1 MVGSHSEV
9 TMLKGIARF
18 RSAVLPGT
26 FISLSLLGVAFIL
39 FYTLYTSQDGS
50 LFTALDSRIYGLLKF
65 TLYQA
70 FLSTI
75 LSLLVGVLLSWALA
89 HQSHFRGRGLLVAL
103 FSSSLVLPTLIV
115 VLGLIGIFGRSGYLN
130 QLSMFLFDTS
140 FGSYLYGLGGIL
152 LAHVYL
158 NASFASRA
166 LLHSFESIPKEKY
179 KLAKSLNFSVLE
191 QFLYVEY
198 PALKSTLLSIG
209 STIFLLCFTSFAV
222 VLLLGGSPS
231 YNTLEVAIYEAVKL
245 DFDIGMALKLALIQ
259 LSISAVLVVLSSSF
273 KINVANLKTSDTLIL
288 WKEPKVLRVVQWFI
302 IGLFTLFF
310 VLPLIVIFL
319 DGIGADFG
327 RILKEPLFI
336 KSLVTSLSLATISSI
351 LTVIIALFLSNARR
365 NFTLPTRLANKP
377 FSKVL
382 DSIIAFSG
390 NLYLAI
396 PSLVLGLGFFLMY
409 QKYDGSEILW
419 STAALLTAN
428 VLMSLPFALSVLTP
442 GMHKTAQR
450 YDKLA
455 FSLGLSKVQRWFY
468 VEYPYIKSSLGYVFA
483 LAFCFS
489 LGDLGIIA
497 LFGSDEFSTLPW
509 YLYQLMGSYRTTDA
523 AGVAL
528 VLLVLV
534 LSVFIVLPR
543 LFRGKKIA

>member
-1 MVGSHSEV
+1 M
-9 TMLKGIARF
+9 MFKGLLRF
-18 RSAVLPGT
+18 KSAVLPGML
-26 FISLSLLGVAFIL
+26 LSFTLLSFAFLL
-39 FYTLYTSQDGS
+39 FYTLYLSQDGDI
-50 LFTALDSRIYGLLKF
+50 FTSIDERIYGLLKF

-70 FLSTI
+70 FLSTV
-75 LSLLVGVLLSWALA
+75 LSLAVGILLAWALA
-89 HQSHFRGRGLLVAL
+89 HQSQFKGRGLLVAL

-115 VLGLIGIFGRSGYLN
+115 VFGLIGIFGRNGYLN
-130 QLSMFLFDTS
+130 QTTLFLFDTS

-152 LAHVYL
+152 LAHTYL

-179 KLAKSLNFSVLE
+179 KLAKSLNFSVFE
-191 QFLYVEY
+191 RFLYVEY

-245 DFDIGMALKLALIQ
+245 DFDIGLALKLALIQ
-259 LSISAVLVVLSSSF
+259 LSISAVLVVFSSSF
-273 KINVANLKTSDTLIL
+273 RVGLSNLKTSHTLIPWRETKTL
-288 WKEPKVLRVVQWFI
+288 QIVQWLI
-302 IGLFTLFF
+302 IGVFTLFF
-310 VLPLIVIFL
+310 VLPLVVIVL
-319 DGIGADFG
+319 DGIRADFT
-327 RILKEPLFI
+327 RILVEPLFV
-336 KSLVTSLSLATISSI
+336 KSFMTSIMLATVSSI
-351 LTVIIALFLSNARR
+351 LTVIIAVLLSNSRR
-365 NFTLPTRLANKP
+365 NFSLSTRLEDHP

-382 DSIIAFSG
+382 NAIIAFSG

-396 PSLVLGLGFFLMY
+396 PSLVLGLGFFLMS
-409 QKYDGSEILW
+409 QKYDGSPLLW
-419 STAALLTAN
+419 STLALLTAN
-428 VLMSLPFALSVLTP
+428 VLMSLPFALSVLAP
-442 GMHKTAQR
+442 AMQKTAQR

-455 FSLGLSKVQRWFY
+455 FSLGLTKRQRWFY
-468 VEYPYIKSSLGYVFA
+468 VEYPYLKSALAYVFA

-497 LFGSDEFSTLPW
+497 LFGSDEFTTLPW

-534 LSVFIVLPR
+534 LTVFILLPR
-543 LFRGKKIA
+543 LFRSERVKSN

>member
-1 MVGSHSEV
+1 MIQNY
-9 TMLKGIARF
+9 LRF
-18 RSAVLPGT
+18 KTSLLPGT
-26 FISLSLLGVAFIL
+26 LISLTLLAFAFLL
-39 FYTLYTSQDGS
+39 FHTLYTSQES
-50 LFTALDSRIYGLLKF
+50 TVFTQIDSRIYGLLKF

-70 FLSTI
+70 FLSTL
-75 LSLLVGVLLSWALA
+75 LSLLVGVLLAWALA
-89 HQSHFRGRGLLVAL
+89 HQSQFWGRGLLVAL

-115 VLGLIGIFGRSGYLN
+115 VFGLIGIFGRNGYLN
-130 QLSMFLFDTS
+130 QVSLFLFDHS
-140 FGSYLYGLGGIL
+140 FGAYLYGLGGIL

-179 KLAKSLNFSVLE
+179 KLAKSLNFSVFE
-191 QFLYVEY
+191 RFLYVEY

-245 DFDIGMALKLALIQ
+245 DFDIAMALKLALIQ
-259 LSISAVLVVLSSSF
+259 LSISAVLVVLSSNFRVGLS
-273 KINVANLKTSDTLIL
+273 NLKTSHALIP
-288 WKEPKVLRVVQWFI
+288 WRETKVLGIIQWTI
-302 IGLFTLFF
+302 IGVFTLFF
-310 VLPLIVIFL
+310 VLPLFVIVI

-327 RILKEPLFI
+327 RILSEPLFV
-336 KSLVTSLSLATISSI
+336 KSFITSVSLATVSSV
-351 LTVIIALFLSNARR
+351 LTVIIAVSLSSTRR
-365 NFTLPTRLANKP
+365 EFTLSTRLGLKP
-377 FSKVL
+377 FAKVL
-382 DSIIAFSG
+382 DAIVAFSG

-409 QKYDGSEILW
+409 QNSEGSEFLW
-419 STAALLTAN
+419 ATMALLTAN
-428 VLMSLPFALSVLTP
+428 VLMSLPFVLAVLTP
-442 GMHKTAQR
+442 AMHKTAKR
-450 YDKLA
+450 YDKLS
-455 FSLGLSKVQRWFY
+455 FSLGLTSLQRWFY

-497 LFGSDEFSTLPW
+497 LFGSDDFSTLPW

-534 LSVFIVLPR
+534 LSVFIILPR
-543 LFRGKKIA
+543 LFRSTRVKN

>member
-1 MVGSHSEV
+1 
-9 TMLKGIARF
+9 MLKGLARF
-18 RSAVLPGT
+18 KSAVLPGT
-26 FISLSLLGVAFIL
+26 FISFSLLGFAFLL
-39 FYTLYTSQDGS
+39 FFTLYSSQDGS

-75 LSLLVGVLLSWALA
+75 LSLLVGVLLAWALA

-115 VLGLIGIFGRSGYLN
+115 VFGLIGIFGRSGYLN
-130 QLSMFLFDTS
+130 QLSLFLFDTS
-140 FGSYLYGLGGIL
+140 FGAYLYGLGGIL

-191 QFLYVEY
+191 RFLYVEY

-231 YNTLEVAIYEAVKL
+231 YNTLEVAIYEAVRL

-273 KINVANLKTSDTLIL
+273 RTGLANLKTSHTLIL
-288 WKEPKVLRVVQWFI
+288 WKESKVLRVVQWFI
-302 IGLFTLFF
+302 IGVFTLFF

-336 KSLVTSLSLATISSI
+336 KSLVTSLSLATVSSI

-365 NFTLPTRLANKP
+365 NFTLPTRLANRP
-377 FSKVL
+377 FAKVL
-382 DSIIAFSG
+382 DAIIAFSG

-409 QKYDGSEILW
+409 QNSDGSELLW

-428 VLMSLPFALSVLTP
+428 VLMSLPFTLSVLTP
-442 GMHKTAQR
+442 AMHKTAQR

-455 FSLGLSKVQRWFY
+455 FSLGLGKMQRWFY

-534 LSVFIVLPR
+534 LGVFILLPR
-543 LFRGKKIA
+543 LFKEKS

>member
-1 MVGSHSEV
+1 M
-9 TMLKGIARF
+9 MFKGLIRF
-18 RSAVLPGT
+18 KSAVLPGA
-26 FISLSLLGVAFIL
+26 FISFSLLGFAFLL
-39 FYTLYTSQDGS
+39 FFTLYSSQEGN
-50 LFTALDSRIYGLLKF
+50 LFTELDSRIYGLLKF

-70 FLSTI
+70 FLSTV
-75 LSLLVGVLLSWALA
+75 LSLVVGVLLAWALA
-89 HQSHFRGRGLLVAL
+89 HQSHFKGRGLLVAL

-115 VLGLIGIFGRSGYLN
+115 VFGLIGIFGRNGYLN
-130 QLSMFLFDTS
+130 QMSLFLFDHS
-140 FGSYLYGLGGIL
+140 FGSYIYGLGGIL

-179 KLAKSLNFSVLE
+179 KLAKSLNFSVFE
-191 QFLYVEY
+191 RFLYVEY

-231 YNTLEVAIYEAVKL
+231 YNTLEVAIYEAVRL

-259 LSISAVLVVLSSSF
+259 LSISAVLVVLSSGF
-273 KINVANLKTSDTLIL
+273 RTGLANLKTSHTLIP
-288 WKEPKVLRVVQWFI
+288 WRETKILRVVQWFI
-302 IGLFTLFF
+302 IGVFTLFF
-310 VLPLIVIFL
+310 VLPLVVIMV

-327 RILKEPLFI
+327 RIFQAPLFI
-336 KSLVTSLSLATISSI
+336 KSFVTSISLATVSSV
-351 LTVIIALFLSNARR
+351 LTVIIAVALSHTRR
-365 NFTLPTRLANKP
+365 NFALSTRLGAKP
-377 FSKVL
+377 FANVL
-382 DSIIAFSG
+382 DGIIAFSG

-396 PSLVLGLGFFLMY
+396 PSLVMGLGFFLLY
-409 QKYDGSEILW
+409 QKTEGSEVVW
-419 STAALLTAN
+419 ATAALLTAN

-442 GMHKTAQR
+442 AMHKTAQR

-455 FSLGLSKVQRWFY
+455 FSLGLTKLQRWMY
-468 VEYPYIKSSLGYVFA
+468 VEYPYLKSSLGYVFA

-509 YLYQLMGSYRTTDA
+509 YLYQLMGSYRNADA

-528 VLLVLV
+528 VLLLLV
-534 LSVFIVLPR
+534 LSVFVLIPR
-543 LFRGKKIA
+543 LFNGDNIAKNK

>member
-1 MVGSHSEV
+1 
-9 TMLKGIARF
+9 MLKGLARF
-18 RSAVLPGT
+18 KSAVLPGT
-26 FISLSLLGVAFIL
+26 FISFSLLGFAFLL
-39 FYTLYTSQDGS
+39 FFTLYTSQDGN
-50 LFTALDSRIYGLLKF
+50 LFSELDSRIYGLLKF

-75 LSLLVGVLLSWALA
+75 LSLLVGVLLAWALA
-89 HQSHFRGRGLLVAL
+89 HQSHFRGRSLLVAL

-115 VLGLIGIFGRSGYLN
+115 VFGLIGIFGRSGYLN
-130 QLSMFLFDTS
+130 QISMFLFDIS

-179 KLAKSLNFSVLE
+179 KLAKSLGFSVW
-191 QFLYVEY
+191 QRFLYVEY

-259 LSISAVLVVLSSSF
+259 LSISAVLVILSSGF
-273 KINVANLKTSDTLIL
+273 RVDVANLKTGHTLIL
-288 WKEPKVLRVVQWFI
+288 WKESKVLRGIQWSI
-302 IGLFTLFF
+302 IGVFTLFF
-310 VLPLIVIFL
+310 VLPLLVIVL

-327 RILKEPLFI
+327 RILQEPLFI
-336 KSLVTSLSLATISSI
+336 KSFITSVSLATVSSI
-351 LTVIIALFLSNARR
+351 LTVIIAVLLSNARR
-365 NFTLPTRLANKP
+365 NFTLSTRLAHKP
-377 FSKVL
+377 LAKLL
-382 DSIIAFSG
+382 DGMIAFSG

-409 QKYDGSEILW
+409 QNSDGSEFLW

-442 GMHKTAQR
+442 AMHKTAQR
-450 YDKLA
+450 YDKLS
-455 FSLGLSKVQRWFY
+455 FSLGLTTVQRWIY
-468 VEYPYIKSSLGYVFA
+468 VEYPYLKSSLGYVFA

-497 LFGSDEFSTLPW
+497 LFGSDDFSTLPW

-523 AGVAL
+523 AGVAF
-528 VLLVLV
+528 VLMVLV
-534 LSVFIVLPR
+534 LSVFIFVPR
-543 LFRGKKIA
+543 LFQSNIEKK

>member
-1 MVGSHSEV
+1 MF
-9 TMLKGIARF
+9 KGLIRF
-18 RSAVLPGT
+18 KSAVLPGA
-26 FISLSLLGVAFIL
+26 FIALSLLGFAFLL
-39 FYTLYTSQDGS
+39 FFTLYGAQEGS
-50 LFTALDSRIYGLLKF
+50 LFTQLDKRIYGLLKF

-70 FLSTI
+70 FLSTV
-75 LSLLVGVLLSWALA
+75 LSLVVGVLLAWALA

-115 VLGLIGIFGRSGYLN
+115 VFGLIGIFGRNGYLN
-130 QLSMFLFDTS
+130 QVSLFLFDHS
-140 FGSYLYGLGGIL
+140 FGSYIYGLGGIL

-179 KLAKSLNFSVLE
+179 KLAKSLNFSVFE
-191 QFLYVEY
+191 RFLYVEY

-231 YNTLEVAIYEAVKL
+231 YNTLEVAIYEAVRL

-259 LSISAVLVVLSSSF
+259 LSISAVLVVLSSGF
-273 KINVANLKTSDTLIL
+273 RTGLANLKTSHTLIP
-288 WKEPKVLRVVQWFI
+288 WKEAKVLQVIQWFI
-302 IGLFTLFF
+302 IRLFTLFF
-310 VLPLIVIFL
+310 VLPLVVIVV

-327 RILKEPLFI
+327 RIFQAPLFI
-336 KSLVTSLSLATISSI
+336 KSFVTSISLATVSSI
-351 LTVIIALFLSNARR
+351 LTVIIAVALSHTRR
-365 NFTLPTRLANKP
+365 NLSLGTRLGTKP
-377 FSKVL
+377 FAKLL
-382 DSIIAFSG
+382 DGIIAFSG
-390 NLYLAI
+390 NLYLAM
-396 PSLVLGLGFFLMY
+396 PSLVMGLGFFLLY
-409 QKYDGSEILW
+409 QKTEGSEVVW
-419 STAALLTAN
+419 ATAALLTAN

-442 GMHKTAQR
+442 AMHKTAQR

-455 FSLGLSKVQRWFY
+455 FSLGLTKLQRWMY
-468 VEYPYIKSSLGYVFA
+468 VEYPYLKSSLGYVFA

-509 YLYQLMGSYRTTDA
+509 YLYQLMGSYRNADA

-534 LSVFIVLPR
+534 LSVFVLIPR
-543 LFRGKKIA
+543 LFKGKSNSFD

>member
-1 MVGSHSEV
+1 MFSG
-9 TMLKGIARF
+9 LARF
-18 RSAVLPGT
+18 KNAVLPGT
-26 FISLSLLGVAFIL
+26 FISFSLLGFALLL
-39 FYTLYTSQDGS
+39 FFTLYTSQDGS
-50 LFTALDSRIYGLLKF
+50 LFSELDNRVYGLLKF

-75 LSLLVGVLLSWALA
+75 LSLMVGVLLAWALA

-115 VLGLIGIFGRSGYLN
+115 VFGLIGIFGRSGYLN
-130 QLSMFLFDTS
+130 QLSLFLFDTS

-179 KLAKSLNFSVLE
+179 KLAKSLNFSIFE
-191 QFLYVEY
+191 RFLYVEY
-198 PALKSTLLSIG
+198 PALQSTLLSIG

-273 KINVANLKTSDTLIL
+273 RTGLANLKTSHTLIP
-288 WKEPKVLRVVQWFI
+288 WKEAKVLQVIQWFI
-302 IGLFTLFF
+302 IGMFKLFF
-310 VLPLIVIFL
+310 VLPLVVIVL
-319 DGIGADFG
+319 DGVGADFG

-336 KSLVTSLSLATISSI
+336 KSFITSISLATVSSI
-351 LTVIIALFLSNARR
+351 LTVLIAVLLSNARR
-365 NFTLPTRLANKP
+365 NFTLPTRLATKP
-377 FSKVL
+377 FAKVL
-382 DSIIAFSG
+382 DTIIAFSG

-409 QKYDGSEILW
+409 QKYEGSEILW

-428 VLMSLPFALSVLTP
+428 VLMSLPFVLSVLTP
-442 GMHKTAQR
+442 AMYKTAQR
-450 YDKLA
+450 YDKLV

-468 VEYPYIKSSLGYVFA
+468 VEYPYLKSSLGYVFA

-497 LFGSDEFSTLPW
+497 LFGSDEFTTLPW

-523 AGVAL
+523 AGVAFI
-528 VLLVLV
+528 LLILV
-534 LSVFIVLPR
+534 LSIFIIFPR
-543 LFRGKKIA
+543 LFRSKVA

>member
-1 MVGSHSEV
+1 MFSG
-9 TMLKGIARF
+9 LARF
-18 RSAVLPGT
+18 KSAVLPGT
-26 FISLSLLGVAFIL
+26 FISLTLLTFVFLL
-39 FYTLYTSQDGS
+39 FYTLYISQDGNI
-50 LFTALDSRIYGLLKF
+50 FTDIDDRIYGLLKF

-75 LSLLVGVLLSWALA
+75 LSLGVGVLLAWSLA
-89 HQSHFRGRGLLVAL
+89 HQSHFRGRSLLVAL

-115 VLGLIGIFGRSGYLN
+115 VFGLIGIFGRNGYIN
-130 QLSMFLFDTS
+130 QASLFLFDTS

-152 LAHVYL
+152 LAHTYL

-179 KLAKSLNFSVLE
+179 KLAKSLNFSVFE
-191 QFLYVEY
+191 RFLYVEY

-245 DFDIGMALKLALIQ
+245 DFDIAMALKLALIQ
-259 LSISAVLVVLSSSF
+259 LSISAVLVIFSSSF
-273 KINVANLKTSDTLIL
+273 RTGLSNLKTSNVLIP
-288 WKEPKVLRVVQWFI
+288 WREAKSVQIVQRI
-302 IGLFTLFF
+302 IIALFTLFF
-310 VLPLIVIFL
+310 VLPLVVIVL

-327 RILKEPLFI
+327 RILSEALFI
-336 KSLVTSLSLATISSI
+336 KSFVTSIALATVSSI
-351 LTVIIALFLSNARR
+351 LTVIIALLLSSTRR
-365 NFTLPTRLANKP
+365 NFTLSTRLADKP
-377 FSKVL
+377 FSKIFNGMV
-382 DSIIAFSG
+382 AFSG

-396 PSLVLGLGFFLMY
+396 PSLVLGLGFFLLS
-409 QKYDGSEILW
+409 QKYEGSTLVW

-428 VLMSLPFALSVLTP
+428 VLMSLPFALSVFAP
-442 GMHKTAQR
+442 IMHKTAQR
-450 YDKLA
+450 YDKLV
-455 FSLGLSKVQRWFY
+455 FSLRLSKLQRWVY
-468 VEYPYIKSSLGYVFA
+468 VEYPYLRSSLGYVFA

-497 LFGSDEFSTLPW
+497 LFGSDEFTTLPW
-509 YLYQLMGSYRTTDA
+509 YLYQLMGSYHTTDA

-534 LSVFIVLPR
+534 LGVFVLLPR
-543 LFRGKKIA
+543 AFRSKVA

>member
-1 MVGSHSEV
+1 MYRG
-9 TMLKGIARF
+9 LLRF
-18 RSAVLPGT
+18 KSTVFPGA
-26 FISLSLLGVAFIL
+26 FISLTLLSFAFLL
-39 FYTLYTSQDGS
+39 FFTLYVSQDES
-50 LFTALDSRIYGLLKF
+50 LFTTVDSRIYGLLKF

-70 FLSTI
+70 FLSTV
-75 LSLLVGVLLSWALA
+75 LSLLVGLLISWSLA
-89 HQSHFRGRGLLVAL
+89 HQSDFKGRSLLVAL

-115 VLGLIGIFGRSGYLN
+115 VFGLIGIFGRNGYFN
-130 QLSMFLFDTS
+130 QITLFLFDTS

-179 KLAKSLNFSVLE
+179 KLAKSLNFSIFE
-191 QFLYVEY
+191 RFLYVEY

-245 DFDIGMALKLALIQ
+245 DFDIAMALKLALIQ

-273 KINVANLKTSDTLIL
+273 KIELTNVKTEHLYIP
-288 WKEPKVLRVVQWFI
+288 WREKKGVKIFQWFVI
-302 IGLFTLFF
+302 VLFTLFF
-310 VLPLIVIFL
+310 VLPLVVIVL
-319 DGIGADFG
+319 DGVGADFSH
-327 RILKEPLFI
+327 IFSQPLFI
-336 KSLVTSLSLATISSI
+336 KSFITSVSLATASSI
-351 LTVIIALFLSNARR
+351 LTVIIALLLSSTRR
-365 NFTLPTRLANKP
+365 NFTLQTRLAKKP
-377 FSKVL
+377 FSKLLNVM
-382 DSIIAFSG
+382 IAFSG

-409 QKYDGSEILW
+409 QKYEGSEFVW
-419 STAALLTAN
+419 STVALLTAN

-442 GMHKTAQR
+442 IMHKTAQR
-450 YDKLA
+450 YDKVS
-455 FSLGLSKVQRWFY
+455 FSLGLTKLQRWLY
-468 VEYPYIKSSLGYVFA
+468 VEYPYLKPSLGYVIA

-497 LFGSDEFSTLPW
+497 LFGSEDFSTLPW

-528 VLLVLV
+528 VLLALV
-534 LSVFIVLPR
+534 LSIFILLPR
-543 LFRGKKIA
+543 LFRSKHARSN

>member
-1 MVGSHSEV
+1 
-9 TMLKGIARF
+9 MLKGLARF
-18 RSAVLPGT
+18 KSAVLPGT
-26 FISLSLLGVAFIL
+26 FISFTLLGFAFLL
-39 FYTLYTSQDGS
+39 FFTLYTSQDGN
-50 LFTALDSRIYGLLKF
+50 LFSELDSRIYGLLKF

-75 LSLLVGVLLSWALA
+75 LSLLVGVLLAWALA

-115 VLGLIGIFGRSGYLN
+115 VFGLIGIFGRSGYLN
-130 QLSMFLFDTS
+130 QLSLFLFDTS
-140 FGSYLYGLGGIL
+140 FGAYLYGLGGIL

-179 KLAKSLNFSVLE
+179 KLSKSLNFSVLE
-191 QFLYVEY
+191 RFLYVEY

-245 DFDIGMALKLALIQ
+245 DFDIGLALKLALIQ

-273 KINVANLKTSDTLIL
+273 RTGLANLKTSHTCIP

-319 DGIGADFG
+319 DGLGADFG

-336 KSLVTSLSLATISSI
+336 KSLITSLSLATVSSI

-365 NFTLPTRLANKP
+365 NFTLPTRLANRP
-377 FSKVL
+377 FAKVL
-382 DSIIAFSG
+382 DGLIAFSG

-409 QKYDGSEILW
+409 QKYDGSEIVW
-419 STAALLTAN
+419 ATAALLTAN

-442 GMHKTAQR
+442 AMHKTAQR

-455 FSLGLSKVQRWFY
+455 FSLGLSKVQRWIY

-534 LSVFIVLPR
+534 LSVFIALPR
-543 LFRGKKIA
+543 VFKEKS

>member
-1 MVGSHSEV
+1 MQNYLR
-9 TMLKGIARF
+9 LKT
-18 RSAVLPGT
+18 SLLPGIL
-26 FISLSLLGVAFIL
+26 ISLTLLIFAFLL
-39 FYTLYTSQDGS
+39 FFTLYSSQDGN
-50 LFTALDSRIYGLLKF
+50 LFSELDNRIYGLLKF

-75 LSLLVGVLLSWALA
+75 LSLLVGVLLAWALA

-115 VLGLIGIFGRSGYLN
+115 VFGLIGIFGRNGYLN
-130 QLSMFLFDTS
+130 QLSLFLFDHS
-140 FGSYLYGLGGIL
+140 FGSYIYGIGGIL
-152 LAHVYL
+152 IAHVYL

-179 KLAKSLNFSVLE
+179 KLAKSLNFSVFE
-191 QFLYVEY
+191 RFLYVEY

-259 LSISAVLVVLSSSF
+259 LSISALLVVLSSSF
-273 KINVANLKTSDTLIL
+273 RTPLANLKTSHTLIP
-288 WKEPKVLRVVQWFI
+288 WRETKVLRVVQWCI

-310 VLPLIVIFL
+310 VLPLVVIVV

-327 RILKEPLFI
+327 RIFQAPLFI
-336 KSLVTSLSLATISSI
+336 KSFVTSISLATVSSI
-351 LTVIIALFLSNARR
+351 LTVIIALFLSNTRR
-365 NFTLPTRLANKP
+365 NFTLPTRLANRP
-377 FSKVL
+377 FAKVL
-382 DSIIAFSG
+382 DAMIAFSG

-409 QKYDGSEILW
+409 QKYDGSEIFW
-419 STAALLTAN
+419 ATAALLSAN

-442 GMHKTAQR
+442 AMHKTAQR

-455 FSLGLSKVQRWFY
+455 FSLGLTKLQRWVY
-468 VEYPYIKSSLGYVFA
+468 IEYPYIKSTLGYIFA

-497 LFGSDEFSTLPW
+497 LFGSDEFTTLPW
-509 YLYQLMGSYRTTDA
+509 YLYQLMGSYRNADA

-528 VLLVLV
+528 VMLVLV
-534 LSVFIVLPR
+534 LSVFIGVPK
-543 LFRGKKIA
+543 LFRGKS

>member
-1 MVGSHSEV
+1 MKNF
-9 TMLKGIARF
+9 LRF
-18 RSAVLPGT
+18 KTLLLPGML
-26 FISLSLLGVAFIL
+26 ISLTLLACAFLL
-39 FYTLYTSQDGS
+39 FFTLYSSQDGS
-50 LFTALDSRIYGLLKF
+50 LFSELDSRIYGLLKF

-75 LSLLVGVLLSWALA
+75 LSLLVGVLLAWALA

-115 VLGLIGIFGRSGYLN
+115 VFGLIGIFGRNGYLN
-130 QLSMFLFDTS
+130 QSSLFLFDHS
-140 FGSYLYGLGGIL
+140 FGAYIYGLGGIL

-166 LLHSFESIPKEKY
+166 LLHSFESIPKDKY
-179 KLAKSLNFSVLE
+179 KLAKSLNFSVFE
-191 QFLYVEY
+191 RFLYVEY
-198 PALKSTLLSIG
+198 PVLKSTLLSIG

-231 YNTLEVAIYEAVKL
+231 CNTLEVAIYEAVRL

-259 LSISAVLVVLSSSF
+259 LSISAVLVVFSSGF
-273 KINVANLKTSDTLIL
+273 RTGLANLKTSHTLIP
-288 WKEPKVLRVVQWFI
+288 WRETKILRVVQWFV

-310 VLPLIVIFL
+310 VLPLVVIVV

-327 RILKEPLFI
+327 RIIQAPLFI
-336 KSLVTSLSLATISSI
+336 KSFVTSISLATVSSI
-351 LTVIIALFLSNARR
+351 LTVIIAVSLSHTRR
-365 NFTLPTRLANKP
+365 NFSLATRLGVKP
-377 FSKVL
+377 FVKLL
-382 DSIIAFSG
+382 DAIIAFSG

-396 PSLVLGLGFFLMY
+396 PSLVMGLGFFLLY
-409 QKYDGSEILW
+409 QKTEGSEVVW
-419 STAALLTAN
+419 ATTALLTAN

-442 GMHKTAQR
+442 AMHKTAQR

-455 FSLGLSKVQRWFY
+455 FSLGLTKLQRWIY
-468 VEYPYIKSSLGYVFA
+468 VEYPYLKSSLGYVFA

-509 YLYQLMGSYRTTDA
+509 YLYQLMGSYRNADA

-528 VLLVLV
+528 VMLVLV
-534 LSVFIVLPR
+534 LSVFIVIPK
-543 LFRGKKIA
+543 LFREKS

>member
-1 MVGSHSEV
+1 LYDEV
-9 TMLKGIARF
+9 RNNMSIFKNN
-18 RSAVLPGT
+18 S
-26 FISLSLLGVAFIL
+26 FIL
-39 FYTLYTSQDGS
+39 FIGVVISFGLLFFAFLLFQTLYTSQSTDIFIS
-50 LFTALDSRIYGLLKF
+50 IDSRTIGLLKF

-70 FLSTI
+70 FLSTL
-75 LSLLVGVLLSWALA
+75 LSLLVGILLSWALA
-89 HQSHFRGRGLLVAL
+89 HQSYFRGRGLLVAL

-115 VLGLIGIFGRSGYLN
+115 VFGLIGIFGRNGYLN

-140 FGSYLYGLGGIL
+140 FGAYLYGLGGIL

-179 KLAKSLNFSVLE
+179 KLAKSLNFSVW
-191 QFLYVEY
+191 QRFWYVEY

-245 DFDIGMALKLALIQ
+245 DFDIGLALKLALIQ

-273 KINVANLKTSDTLIL
+273 RTGLANLKTSHTLIP
-288 WKEPKVLRVVQWFI
+288 WKEPEVLQVVQWFI
-302 IGLFTLFF
+302 IGVFTLFF

-336 KSLVTSLSLATISSI
+336 KSLITSLSLATVSSI
-351 LTVIIALFLSNARR
+351 LTVIIAVLLSNARR
-365 NFTLPTRLANKP
+365 NFTLPTRLANRS
-377 FSKVL
+377 FAKVL
-382 DSIIAFSG
+382 DAIIAFSG

-409 QKYDGSEILW
+409 QKYDGSEIVW
-419 STAALLTAN
+419 STVALLTAN

-442 GMHKTAQR
+442 VMHKTAQR
-450 YDKLA
+450 YDKLV

-534 LSVFIVLPR
+534 LGVFILLPK
-543 LFRGKKIA
+543 LFKEKS

>member
-18 RSAVLPGT
+18 KSAVLPGT
-26 FISLSLLGVAFIL
+26 FISFSLLGFAFLL
-39 FYTLYTSQDGS
+39 FFTLYTSQDGS

-75 LSLLVGVLLSWALA
+75 LSLFVGVLLAWALA

-115 VLGLIGIFGRSGYLN
+115 VFGLIGIFGRSGYLN

-191 QFLYVEY
+191 RFLFVEY

-245 DFDIGMALKLALIQ
+245 DFDIGMALELALIQ

-288 WKEPKVLRVVQWFI
+288 WKEPKVLRIVQWFI

-336 KSLVTSLSLATISSI
+336 KSLITSLSLATVSSI

-365 NFTLPTRLANKP
+365 NFTLSTRLATKP

-409 QKYDGSEILW
+409 QKYDGSEIIW

-442 GMHKTAQR
+442 TMHKTAQR

-468 VEYPYIKSSLGYVFA
+468 VEYPYLKSSLGYVFA

-497 LFGSDEFSTLPW
+497 LFGSDEFTTLPW

-528 VLLVLV
+528 ILLVLV
-534 LSVFIVLPR
+534 LSVFMVIPR
-543 LFRGKKIA
+543 LLKEK

>member
-1 MVGSHSEV
+1 MFNG
-9 TMLKGIARF
+9 LARF
-18 RSAVLPGT
+18 KTSVLPGT
-26 FISLSLLGVAFIL
+26 VISLLLLAFAFLL
-39 FYTLYTSQDGS
+39 FFTLYLSQDAN
-50 LFTALDSRIYGLLKF
+50 LLTQLDSRVYGLLKF

-70 FLSTI
+70 FLSTL
-75 LSLLVGVLLSWALA
+75 LSLAVGVLLAWSLA
-89 HQSHFRGRGLLVAL
+89 HQSHFKGRSLLVAL

-115 VLGLIGIFGRSGYLN
+115 VFGLIGIFGRNGYLN
-130 QLSMFLFDTS
+130 QASLFLFDTS

-152 LAHVYL
+152 LAHTYL

-179 KLAKSLNFSVLE
+179 KLAKSLNFSLFE
-191 QFLYVEY
+191 RFLYVEY

-245 DFDIGMALKLALIQ
+245 DFDIGMALKLALVQ
-259 LSISAVLVVLSSSF
+259 LTISAVLVVFSSSF
-273 KINVANLKTSDTLIL
+273 RTGLANLKTSHTLIP
-288 WKEPKVLRVVQWFI
+288 WKESKILQIFQWAI

-310 VLPLIVIFL
+310 VLPLIVIVI
-319 DGIGADFG
+319 DGLGADFG
-327 RILKEPLFI
+327 RILGEALFI
-336 KSLVTSLSLATISSI
+336 KSFFTSITLATVSSM
-351 LTVIIALFLSNARR
+351 LTVIIAILLSNTRR
-365 NFTLPTRLANKP
+365 NFTSYERLAGKP
-377 FSKVL
+377 FAKIFNLIV
-382 DSIIAFSG
+382 AFSG

-396 PSLVLGLGFFLMY
+396 PSLVMGLGFFLLS
-409 QKYDGSEILW
+409 QKYEASMFVW
-419 STAALLTAN
+419 STVALLTAN

-442 GMHKTAQR
+442 AMQKTAQR

-455 FSLGLSKVQRWFY
+455 FSLGLSKLQRWFY
-468 VEYPYIKSSLGYVFA
+468 IEYPYIKSSLGYVFA

-497 LFGSDEFSTLPW
+497 LFGSDEFTTLPW

-528 VLLVLV
+528 ILLVLV
-534 LSVFIVLPR
+534 LAVFILLPR
-543 LFRGKKIA
+543 LFRSK

>member
-1 MVGSHSEV
+1 MFKSLV
-9 TMLKGIARF
+9 RF
-18 RSAVLPGT
+18 KSAILPGA
-26 FISLSLLGVAFIL
+26 FISFSLLSFAFLL
-39 FYTLYTSQDGS
+39 FFTLYTSQDS
-50 LFTALDSRIYGLLKF
+50 DIFTQIDSRIYGLLKF
-65 TLYQA
+65 TVYQA
-70 FLSTI
+70 FLSTV
-75 LSLLVGVLLSWALA
+75 LSLFVGILLAWALA
-89 HQSHFRGRGLLVAL
+89 HQSHFKGRGLLVAL

-115 VLGLIGIFGRSGYLN
+115 VFGLIGIFGRSGYLN
-130 QLSMFLFDTS
+130 QLSLFIFDTS
-140 FGSYLYGLGGIL
+140 FGAYLYGLGGIL

-179 KLAKSLNFSVLE
+179 KLAKSLNFSVFE
-191 QFLYVEY
+191 RFLYVEY

-245 DFDIGMALKLALIQ
+245 DFDIGLALKLALIQ
-259 LSISAVLVVLSSSF
+259 LSISAVLVVLSSGF
-273 KINVANLKTSDTLIL
+273 KINVANLKTHDTLVL
-288 WKEPKVLRVVQWFI
+288 WKETKVLQVFQWLI
-302 IGLFTLFF
+302 IGVFTLFF
-310 VLPLIVIFL
+310 VLPLVVIVL

-327 RILKEPLFI
+327 RILQEPLFV
-336 KSLVTSLSLATISSI
+336 KSFITSVSLAMVSSI
-351 LTVIIALFLSNARR
+351 LTVIIALLLSNARR
-365 NFTLPTRLANKP
+365 NFTLQTRLASTP

-382 DSIIAFSG
+382 DGIVAFSG

-409 QKYDGSEILW
+409 QKYDGSEVLW
-419 STAALLTAN
+419 ATVALLTAN

-442 GMHKTAQR
+442 TMHKTAQR
-450 YDKLA
+450 YDKLS
-455 FSLGLSKVQRWFY
+455 FSLGLTRMQRWFY
-468 VEYPYIKSSLGYVFA
+468 VEYPYLKSSLGYVFA

-497 LFGSDEFSTLPW
+497 LFGSDEFTTLPW

-534 LSVFIVLPR
+534 LSVFMVIPR
-543 LFRGKKIA
+543 FFKGKL

>member
-1 MVGSHSEV
+1 
-9 TMLKGIARF
+9 MLKGLARF
-18 RSAVLPGT
+18 KSAVLPGT
-26 FISLSLLGVAFIL
+26 FISLSLLGFAFLL
-39 FYTLYTSQDGS
+39 FFTLYTSQDGS
-50 LFTALDSRIYGLLKF
+50 LFSELDSRIYGLLKF

-70 FLSTI
+70 FLSTL
-75 LSLLVGVLLSWALA
+75 LSLFVGVLLAWALA
-89 HQSHFRGRGLLVAL
+89 HQSHFKGRGLLVAL
-103 FSSSLVLPTLIV
+103 FSSSEVLPTLIV
-115 VLGLIGIFGRSGYLN
+115 VFGLIGISGRSGYLN
-130 QLSMFLFDTS
+130 QLSLFLFDTS
-140 FGSYLYGLGGIL
+140 FGAYLYGLGGIL
-152 LAHVYL
+152 LAHVSL

-179 KLAKSLNFSVLE
+179 KLAKSLNFSVFE
-191 QFLYVEY
+191 RFLYVEY

-273 KINVANLKTSDTLIL
+273 RTGLANLKTSHTLIP
-288 WKEPKVLRVVQWFI
+288 WKEPKVLQVLQWFI
-302 IGLFTLFF
+302 IGIFTLFF

-319 DGIGADFG
+319 DGIGADFS

-336 KSLVTSLSLATISSI
+336 KSFITSISLATLSSI

-365 NFTLPTRLANKP
+365 NFTLPTRLATKP
-377 FSKVL
+377 FAKVL

-409 QKYDGSEILW
+409 QKYEGSEVVW
-419 STAALLTAN
+419 ATVALLTAN

-442 GMHKTAQR
+442 AMHKTAQR

-468 VEYPYIKSSLGYVFA
+468 VEYPYLKSSLGYVFA

-497 LFGSDEFSTLPW
+497 LFGSDEFTTLPW

-543 LFRGKKIA
+543 LFRGKSY

>member
-1 MVGSHSEV
+1 
-9 TMLKGIARF
+9 MLKGLVRF
-18 RSAVLPGT
+18 KSAVIPGT
-26 FISLSLLGVAFIL
+26 FISFSLLGFSFLL
-39 FYTLYTSQDGS
+39 FFTLYTSQDGS
-50 LFTALDSRIYGLLKF
+50 LFSELDSRIYGLLKF

-70 FLSTI
+70 FLSTL
-75 LSLLVGVLLSWALA
+75 LSLFVGVLLAWALA

-115 VLGLIGIFGRSGYLN
+115 VFGLIGIFGRSGYLN
-130 QLSMFLFDTS
+130 QLSLFLFDTS
-140 FGSYLYGLGGIL
+140 FGAYLYGLGGIL

-166 LLHSFESIPKEKY
+166 LLHSFESIAKEKY
-179 KLAKSLNFSVLE
+179 KLAKSLNFSVFE
-191 QFLYVEY
+191 RFLYVEY

-273 KINVANLKTSDTLIL
+273 RTGLANLKTSHTLIP
-288 WKEPKVLRVVQWFI
+288 WKEPKVLQVLQWFI

-310 VLPLIVIFL
+310 VLPLIAIFL
-319 DGIGADFG
+319 DGIGADFS
-327 RILKEPLFI
+327 RILKEPSFI
-336 KSLVTSLSLATISSI
+336 KSFITSISLATLSSI

-365 NFTLPTRLANKP
+365 NFTLPTRLATKP
-377 FSKVL
+377 FAKVL
-382 DSIIAFSG
+382 DGIIAFSG

-396 PSLVLGLGFFLMY
+396 PSLVLELGFFLMY
-409 QKYDGSEILW
+409 QKYEGSEVVW
-419 STAALLTAN
+419 ATVALLTAN

-442 GMHKTAQR
+442 AMHKTAQR
-450 YDKLA
+450 YDKLS
-455 FSLGLSKVQRWFY
+455 FSLGLSKMQRWFY

-497 LFGSDEFSTLPW
+497 LFGSDEFTTLPW

-534 LSVFIVLPR
+534 LSVFMVIPR
-543 LFRGKKIA
+543 LFRGKM

>member
-9 TMLKGIARF
+9 TMLKGLLRF
-18 RSAVLPGT
+18 KSAVLPGT
-26 FISLSLLGVAFIL
+26 FISLSLLGFAFIL
-39 FYTLYTSQDGS
+39 FYTLYTSQNGS

-70 FLSTI
+70 FLSTV
-75 LSLLVGVLLSWALA
+75 LSLFVGVLLAWALA

-115 VLGLIGIFGRSGYLN
+115 VFGLIGIFGRSGYLN
-130 QLSMFLFDTS
+130 QISMFLFDTS

-179 KLAKSLNFSVLE
+179 KLAKSLNFSVFE
-191 QFLYVEY
+191 RFLYVEY

-259 LSISAVLVVLSSSF
+259 LSISAVLVVLSSGF
-273 KINVANLKTSDTLIL
+273 RINVSNLKTSDALIL
-288 WKEPKVLRVVQWFI
+288 WKESTVLGLIQWFI

-310 VLPLIVIFL
+310 VLPLVVILL

-327 RILKEPLFI
+327 RILREPLFI
-336 KSLVTSLSLATISSI
+336 KSFITSISLATVSSI
-351 LTVIIALFLSNARR
+351 LTVIIAVLLSNARR
-365 NFTLPTRLANKP
+365 NFTLPTRLASKP
-377 FSKVL
+377 FSKLL
-382 DSIIAFSG
+382 DGIIAFSG

-409 QKYDGSEILW
+409 QNSDASELLW

-442 GMHKTAQR
+442 AMHKTAQR

-455 FSLGLSKVQRWFY
+455 FSLGLSKIQRWFY

-528 VLLVLV
+528 VLLFLV
-534 LSVFIVLPR
+534 LGVFILLPK
-543 LFRGKKIA
+543 LFKEKL

>member
-1 MVGSHSEV
+1 MFQG
-9 TMLKGIARF
+9 LNRF
-18 RSAVLPGT
+18 KSAVLPGA
-26 FISLSLLGVAFIL
+26 FISFFLLGFAFLL
-39 FYTLYTSQDGS
+39 FFTLYTSQEGS
-50 LFTALDSRIYGLLKF
+50 LFSELDSRVYGLLKF

-70 FLSTI
+70 FLSTM
-75 LSLLVGVLLSWALA
+75 LSLLVGVLLAWALA

-115 VLGLIGIFGRSGYLN
+115 VFGLIGIFGRSGYLN
-130 QLSMFLFDTS
+130 QLTLFLFDTS

-179 KLAKSLNFSVLE
+179 KLAKSLNFSVFE
-191 QFLYVEY
+191 RFLYVEY

-222 VLLLGGSPS
+222 ILLLGGNPS

-245 DFDIGMALKLALIQ
+245 DFDIGLALKLALIQ
-259 LSISAVLVVLSSSF
+259 LSISTVLVVLSSGF
-273 KINVANLKTSDTLIL
+273 RTGVANLKTSHTLIP
-288 WKEPKVLRVVQWFI
+288 WREPKVLQVVQWFI

-310 VLPLIVIFL
+310 ALPLVVIVL
-319 DGIGADFG
+319 DGIGANFG
-327 RILKEPLFI
+327 RILREPLFI
-336 KSLVTSLSLATISSI
+336 NSFITSISLATVSSI
-351 LTVIIALFLSNARR
+351 LTVIIALLLSHARR
-365 NFTLPTRLANKP
+365 NFTLSTRLYKKP
-377 FSKVL
+377 FAQVL

-442 GMHKTAQR
+442 ALHKTAQR

-455 FSLGLSKVQRWFY
+455 FSLGLSKVQKWFY

-497 LFGSDEFSTLPW
+497 LFGSDEFTTLPW
-509 YLYQLMGSYRTTDA
+509 YLYQLMGSYRTRDA

-534 LSVFIVLPR
+534 LGVFILLPR
-543 LFRGKKIA
+543 VFREKL

>member
-1 MVGSHSEV
+1 
-9 TMLKGIARF
+9 MLKGLARF
-18 RSAVLPGT
+18 KSAVLPGT
-26 FISLSLLGVAFIL
+26 FISFSLLGFAFLL
-39 FYTLYTSQDGS
+39 FFTLYTSEDGS
-50 LFTALDSRIYGLLKF
+50 LFSELDNRVYGLLKF

-75 LSLLVGVLLSWALA
+75 LSLLVGVLLAWALA

-115 VLGLIGIFGRSGYLN
+115 VFGLIGIFGRSGYLN
-130 QLSMFLFDTS
+130 QLSLFLFDTS
-140 FGSYLYGLGGIL
+140 FGAYLYGLGGIL

-179 KLAKSLNFSVLE
+179 KLSKSLNFSVLE
-191 QFLYVEY
+191 RFLYVEY

-245 DFDIGMALKLALIQ
+245 DFDIGLALKLALIQ

-273 KINVANLKTSDTLIL
+273 RTGLANLKTSHTCIP

-319 DGIGADFG
+319 DGLGADFG

-336 KSLVTSLSLATISSI
+336 KSLITSLSLATVSSI
-351 LTVIIALFLSNARR
+351 LTVIIALLLSNARR
-365 NFTLPTRLANKP
+365 NFTLATRLASKP
-377 FSKVL
+377 FAKVL
-382 DSIIAFSG
+382 ESIIAFSG

-409 QKYDGSEILW
+409 QKYDGSEIVW
-419 STAALLTAN
+419 ATAALLTAN

-442 GMHKTAQR
+442 TMHKTAQR

-455 FSLGLSKVQRWFY
+455 FSLGLSKLQRWVY

-534 LSVFIVLPR
+534 FSVFTVLPR
-543 LFRGKKIA
+543 LFKEKS